1 MFILTI
7 LRFLESRS
15 PSQMASD
22 KQNHIA
28 KPCTDAASVQPCLNT
43 VYAVGDIQGCLDSL
57 DELMDQLPNDARL
70 IFLGDVINRGPRS
83 LDSLRRVKKLIDSGK
98 SLGMV
103 LGNHDLHLLA
113 VAAGAG
119 KLHRK
124 DTIGEILTAPDRDEL
139 IDWLRRQPLLL
150 EVPQAP
156 DFVFVHAGI
165 PPQWSMKEARSRA
178 REIETMLRSDD
189 WARHL
194 AGMYGNDTDP
204 ETADSAA
211 RMRAILNS
219 LTRMRYLTRDGEQDF
234 GPKMNPKQA
243 PKGVQ
248 PWFDFKRRVKK
259 TIVFGHWSTLGL
271 VMRKNVIAL
280 DTGCLWG
287 GELTAV
293 RLSDRR
299 IYTQQCPQWS
309 APAC

>member
-1 MFILTI
+1 
-7 LRFLESRS
+7 
-15 PSQMASD
+15 MANN
-22 KQNHIA
+22 KQNNTA
-28 KPCTDAASVQPCLNT
+28 TSVTDDASVQPSLHT

-57 DELMDQLPNDARL
+57 DELIDQLPDEAQL
-70 IFLGDVINRGPRS
+70 IFLGDIINRGPRS
-83 LDSLRRVKKLIDSGK
+83 LESLRRVKELITSGK

-165 PPQWSMKEARSRA
+165 PPQWSMKDARSRA

-189 WARHL
+189 WAQHL
-194 AGMYGNDTDP
+194 ADMYGNDTDP

-219 LTRMRYLTRDGEQDF
+219 FTRMRYLTRDGEQDF
-234 GPKMNPKQA
+234 APKMNPKQA
-243 PKGVQ
+243 PKG
-248 PWFDFKRRVKK
+248 
-259 TIVFGHWSTLGL
+259 
-271 VMRKNVIAL
+271 
-280 DTGCLWG
+280 
-287 GELTAV
+287 
-293 RLSDRR
+293 
-299 IYTQQCPQWS
+299 
-309 APAC
+309 